1 MNTEILQIAGQLKET
16 YEGAPWFGQNVKAL
30 LQDAGAVDV
39 FEKPN
44 SQHSLLELLW
54 HIITWRDF
62 TLSRLQPTA
71 EKNSRYF
78 EQQDWQ
84 LLDET
89 NKNLWHEGLRK
100 LEQLQMELVDVLQ
113 QQKDSLLVQ
122 TVPERTYNFRTLLY
136 GIVQH
141 DIYHLGQIAYVT
153 KLLKGRSVL

>member
-16 YEGAPWFGQNVKAL
+16 YEGVPWFGRNIKAL
-30 LQDAGAVDV
+30 LKDAGVVDV

-44 SQHSLLELLW
+44 GQHSLLELLW

-62 TLSRLQPTA
+62 TLSRLQPSA
-71 EKNSRYF
+71 EKNSNYF
-78 EQQDWQ
+78 EQQDWRI
-84 LLDET
+84 LDET
-89 NKNLWHEGLRK
+89 NKDLWHEGLKK
-100 LEQLQMELVDVLQ
+100 LELTQTKLVDVLQ

-141 DIYHLGQIAYVT
+141 DIYHLGQIAYIT